1 MDINAFDLLLLVLV
15 GLLVAAGLVKGLT
28 RLLIGIGALVAA
40 FVLAARFHA
49 QAAAA
54 LAGVT
59 GAPAPAANLAGY
71 LAIFLGTMLAGALL
85 GRVLR
90 GVLKAALLGWADRLA
105 GGAAGLAAALLAAA
119 LIILPVVAYAPA
131 GERVLRDSVL
141 APWVTVVADLANRL
155 VPARLAEQY
164 RERMDA
170 LQRHWRQRRDAAGPG
185 TVRNGG
191 QRPACDG
198 RARTGTHRNLK
209 RGQGVEVHRTGRGP
223 ERARSDNPA
232 FHAPRSTRP
241 GASGSA
247 AGRPVPSRRKDRSGR
262 TRVRC

>member
-1 MDINAFDLLLLVLV
+1 MNINAFDLLLLVLV

-59 GAPAPAANLAGY
+59 GAPEPAANLAGY

-105 GGAAGLAAALLAAA
+105 GGVAGLAAALLAAA

-155 VPARLAEQY
+155 VPARFAEQY

-170 LQRHWRQRRDAAGPG
+170 LRRHWRQRRDAAGPG
-185 TVRNGG
+185 TARNGG
-191 QRPACDG
+191 QQSFHPPCERRDAAGPGTTARNGGRRPACDR
-198 RARTGTHRNLK
+198 RARTGTPEATSVRLQDEQRPACRSTAAAGANP
-209 RGQGVEVHRTGRGP
+209 GRTG
-223 ERARSDNPA
+223 
-232 FHAPRSTRP
+232 
-241 GASGSA
+241 
-247 AGRPVPSRRKDRSGR
+247 
-262 TRVRC
+262 

>member
-15 GLLVAAGLVKGLT
+15 GLLVAAGLIKGLT

-54 LAGVT
+54 LAGLT

-119 LIILPVVAYAPA
+119 LIVLPVVAYAPA

-170 LQRHWRQRRDAAGPG
+170 LRRHWRQRRDALGQGTARDTLRGGFPSTCLAGAG
-185 TVRNGG
+185 TRPARERPATGG
-191 QRPACDG
+191 RRPAC
-198 RARTGTHRNLK
+198 RATAAAGANQRRTG
-209 RGQGVEVHRTGRGP
+209 
-223 ERARSDNPA
+223 
-232 FHAPRSTRP
+232 
-241 GASGSA
+241 
-247 AGRPVPSRRKDRSGR
+247 
-262 TRVRC
+262 

>member
-15 GLLVAAGLVKGLT
+15 GLLVAAGLIKGLT

-59 GAPAPAANLAGY
+59 GAPEPAANLAGY

-119 LIILPVVAYAPA
+119 LIVLPVVAYAPA

-155 VPARLAEQY
+155 VPRRLAEQY

-170 LQRHWRQRRDAAGPG
+170 LRRHWRQRRDALGQGTARDTLRGGFPSTCLAGAG
-185 TVRNGG
+185 TRPARERPATGG
-191 QRPACDG
+191 RRPAC
-198 RARTGTHRNLK
+198 RATAAAGANQRRTG
-209 RGQGVEVHRTGRGP
+209 
-223 ERARSDNPA
+223 
-232 FHAPRSTRP
+232 
-241 GASGSA
+241 
-247 AGRPVPSRRKDRSGR
+247 
-262 TRVRC
+262 